1 MVRKLS
7 FILISLLLSVAGF
20 AQTSSQAQIIQ
31 KISAATQGMKS
42 MQCDFVQTKTVKMLN
57 DKMVSRGKMAYQQA
71 NKLRWEYT
79 SPYTYTFI
87 LNDTKVSLQK
97 NKRNDVIDVSKN
109 KMFKEIAA
117 IMMNSVVGKCLTD
130 TKSFKTT
137 ITENAAEY
145 VATLVPQKKEMKQMF
160 KKIVLHFNKKQ
171 GVVVRVDM
179 YEKNNDT
186 TVITL
191 ENIKKNTKID
201 AKTFAVN

>member
-1 MVRKLS
+1 
-7 FILISLLLSVAGF
+7 
-20 AQTSSQAQIIQ
+20 
-31 KISAATQGMKS
+31 
-42 MQCDFVQTKTVKMLN
+42 
-57 DKMVSRGKMAYQQA
+57 
-71 NKLRWEYT
+71 
-79 SPYTYTFI
+79 
-87 LNDTKVSLQK
+87 
-97 NKRNDVIDVSKN
+97 
-109 KMFKEIAA
+109 
-117 IMMNSVVGKCLTD
+117 MMNSVVGKCRTD

>member
-1 MVRKLS
+1 MKRIS
-7 FILISLLLSVAGF
+7 YIILLCLLPMTML
-20 AQTSSQAQIIQ
+20 AQKATQAQLIQ
-31 KISAATQGMKS
+31 KISSATQSMKS
-42 MQCDFVQTKTVKMLN
+42 MQCDFVQTKTVKLLN
-57 DKMVSRGKMAYQQA
+57 DKMVSKGKMAYQQTD
-71 NKLRWEYT
+71 KLRWEYT

-87 LNDTKVSLQK
+87 LNGTKVSLQK

-137 ITENAAEY
+137 ITESATEY

-160 KKIVLHFNKKQ
+160 TKIVLHFNIKQ
-171 GVVVRVDM
+171 GVVSRVDM
-179 YEKNNDT
+179 YEKNGDS

>member
-1 MVRKLS
+1 MTML
-7 FILISLLLSVAGF
+7 
-20 AQTSSQAQIIQ
+20 AQKATQAQLIQ
-31 KISAATQGMKS
+31 KISSATQSMKS
-42 MQCDFVQTKTVKMLN
+42 MQCDFVQTKTVKLLN
-57 DKMVSRGKMAYQQA
+57 DKMVSKGKMAYQQTD
-71 NKLRWEYT
+71 KLRWEYT

-87 LNDTKVSLQK
+87 LNGTKVSLQK

-137 ITENAAEY
+137 ITEGSTEY

-160 KKIVLHFNKKQ
+160 TKIVLHFNIKQ
-171 GVVVRVDM
+171 GVVSRVDM
-179 YEKNNDT
+179 YEKNGDS